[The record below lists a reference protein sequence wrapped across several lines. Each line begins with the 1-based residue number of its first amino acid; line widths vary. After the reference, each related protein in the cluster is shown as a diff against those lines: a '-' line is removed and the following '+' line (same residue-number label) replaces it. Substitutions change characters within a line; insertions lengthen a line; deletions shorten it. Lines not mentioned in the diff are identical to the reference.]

1 MKVASA
7 ASVQRDPA
15 TAVRDAASVLRA
27 TLGADP
33 GLVVVSSSSPYD
45 IDALRIELCAQFPSA
60 MIHGATSC
68 LGVMTEQ
75 GYASALG
82 HGLGLFG
89 LSDPDGYY
97 GTGAAELGDDAAA
110 ATRLAL
116 DRALAAAGMPGC
128 RPDLV
133 WLSAAPGGE
142 EAILAALRETV
153 GADVP
158 VIGGS
163 AADNAIAGE
172 WWLHTRDFQSRQAV
186 LLTVMFPGSRFA
198 FAFHSGYAPSESR
211 GSVTRASGRTVFEI
225 DHRPAADVYDEWTA
239 GSIAAQKVGG
249 GTILGQTTLHPLG
262 RIAHSIQGI
271 SYYKLSH
278 PETVTEG
285 GALTLFTDV
294 AVGDEFHLLEGS
306 RASLVERAG
315 RVAATAVDSVFGSVD
330 EVAGALVIYCAGCM
344 LTVREEMDE
353 VVTSINQALCG
364 RPFLGAFTFGE
375 QGCFVG
381 GENHHGNLMISI
393 LVFGR

>member
-7 ASVQRDPA
+7 ASTQRDPA

-27 TLGADP
+27 TLGGDP
-33 GLVVVSSSSPYD
+33 GLVIVSSSSVYD
-45 IDALRIELCAQFPSA
+45 IGALRGELAQQFPSA

-75 GYASALG
+75 GYACADG
-82 HGLGLFG
+82 YGVGLFA
-89 LSDPDGYY
+89 LSDHDGYY
-97 GTGAAELGDDAAA
+97 GTGAAELGGDPAA

-116 DRALAAAGMPGC
+116 ERALAAAGMPGC

-133 WLSAAPGGE
+133 WLSAAPGDE
-142 EAILAALRETV
+142 EAILATLRATI
-153 GADVP
+153 GPDVP
-158 VIGGS
+158 VIGGT
-163 AADNAIAGE
+163 AADNTIAGE

-186 LLTVMFPGSRFA
+186 VLTVMFPGSRFA
-198 FAFHSGYAPSESR
+198 FAFHSGYAPAESR

-239 GSIAAQKVGG
+239 GSIATQREGG

-278 PETVTEG
+278 PEAVTED
-285 GALTLFTDV
+285 GALTLFTNV

-315 RVAATAVDSVFGSVD
+315 RVAAAAVDSVFGSVD

-344 LTVREEMDE
+344 LTVRDQMDN
-353 VVTSINQALCG
+353 VVGSIDQALHG